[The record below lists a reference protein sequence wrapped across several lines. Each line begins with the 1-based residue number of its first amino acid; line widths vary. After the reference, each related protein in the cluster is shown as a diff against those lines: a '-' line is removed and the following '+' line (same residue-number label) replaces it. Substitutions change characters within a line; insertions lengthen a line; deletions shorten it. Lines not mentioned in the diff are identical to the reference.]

1 MRYSKSNIA
10 AVAGF
15 LVVAATSTKLL
26 AAQAFFLCTPAEV
39 AVTKELGANER
50 VHVRCATALSDA
62 GNSVIYFA
70 VPASDTAYVNRFV
83 TLATTAL
90 TAGRTLTIGYD
101 FGKVTDLNN
110 VAFGCVASSC
120 RYARQINLN

>member
-1 MRYSKSNIA
+1 M
-10 AVAGF
+10 
-15 LVVAATSTKLL
+15 
-26 AAQAFFLCTPAEV
+26 
-39 AVTKELGANER
+39 
-50 VHVRCATALSDA
+50 RCATALSD
-62 GNSVIYFA
+62 GDSVIYFA
-70 VPASDTAYVNRFV
+70 VPASDAAYANRFV

-101 FGKVTDLNN
+101 FGKATDLNN